1 MMSLIK
7 KTRTSCQ
14 SVGTRELSVAP
25 ANVAISAIF
34 DLPKAGVLQSV
45 PAVSTTKVPEMST
58 PPKTVEFKSVPRIMK
73 SIDAPVKVPT
83 PTKHIP
89 KVLVA
94 LVLSCTSGNTPCNFN
109 RSRTIANVVM
119 VLDAVSAWWCLH
131 DGHSNGLIPAKGV
144 DESFVEVPAQEVN
157 IGNYVVG

>member
-1 MMSLIK
+1 STYTYCFKAIILEDTTSASLTCFTPETKGLPMHECEQLFQKVKSKDPLEITVELK
-7 KTRTSCQ
+7 ALDGTKHKTRTSCQ

-73 SIDAPVKVPT
+73 SIDAPVKVCQ
-83 PTKHIP
+83 K
-89 KVLVA
+89 
-94 LVLSCTSGNTPCNFN
+94 
-109 RSRTIANVVM
+109 IA
-119 VLDAVSAWWCLH
+119 
-131 DGHSNGLIPAKGV
+131 
-144 DESFVEVPAQEVN
+144 F
-157 IGNYVVG
+157 